1 MSSRAQ
7 ESKVKSQESRVK
19 SQEPRVKESRGARK
33 MQRVEVSD
41 RNERR
46 PGDSGCMYSS
56 ERTYLAA
63 ATEVIDMIKTVQ
75 DSSTE

>member
-1 MSSRAQ
+1 
-7 ESKVKSQESRVK
+7 
-19 SQEPRVKESRGARK
+19 